1 MQKVKAKR
9 AVVVTATQVHFRVVK
24 PVVDELIRRGWQVS
38 VLHFE
43 SLWERIESFLL
54 KRRKRSV
61 ASFYAETTRKTES
74 KTSRYVANVLSKI
87 TFYLTKLSGLSKPN
101 ILLVLSEGI
110 MPTKVAVTVAKQSG
124 IPTLLLLQLGM
135 LGKNYE
141 CPTFLADKISVPGDF
156 IKDLVINCGVDEER
170 IVVTGRPT
178 YDALIRAE
186 EKFDKTG
193 ICRRLGLDPSKKIL
207 VYCTENLPL
216 TETQRMAYAICN
228 AVKDFLDV
236 QSIIKVHP
244 SELSLSVYDTVLKQV
259 GIRALVTKEA
269 NIYEVL
275 YVCDLMM
282 TGYST
287 TALDAMI
294 LDKPVITLNLTGLK
308 DPIPFA
314 ESGAAIGVYNE
325 KDLIRA
331 IKNGLYDDS
340 TKERLRRDREKF
352 VYEQT
357 YLRDGKATERI
368 VNLTEEMAAN
378 PRMRD

>member
-1 MQKVKAKR
+1 MQKKKAKR
-9 AVVVTATQVHFRVVK
+9 AVVVTATRVHFRVVK
-24 PVVDELIRRGWQVS
+24 PVVDELMKRGWQVS

-54 KRRKRSV
+54 KRRRRSV
-61 ASFYAETTRKTES
+61 ASFYAKTTRKTEG
-74 KTSRYVANVLSKI
+74 KTSRYVVSVFAKTIL
-87 TFYLTKLSGLSKPN
+87 YLTKLSGFSKPN
-101 ILLVLSEGI
+101 ILVVLSEGI
-110 MPTKVAVTVAKQSG
+110 IPTKVAVAVAKRSG

-156 IKDLVINCGVDEER
+156 IKDLVIGCGVDEER

-178 YDALIRAE
+178 YDVLIRAE
-186 EKFDKTG
+186 ERFDKVG
-193 ICRRLGLDPSKKIL
+193 ICRKLGLDPSKKIL

-228 AVKDFLDV
+228 AVKGFLDV
-236 QSIIKVHP
+236 QFVIKVHP

-269 NIYEVL
+269 DIYEVL

-314 ESGAAIGVYNE
+314 ESGAAIGVYSE
-325 KDLIRA
+325 KDLKQG

-340 TKERLRRDREKF
+340 TKVRLRRDREKF

-357 YLRDGKATERI
+357 YLSDGKATERI
-368 VNLTEEMAAN
+368 VNLTEEMTAN
-378 PRMRD
+378 LHVKD